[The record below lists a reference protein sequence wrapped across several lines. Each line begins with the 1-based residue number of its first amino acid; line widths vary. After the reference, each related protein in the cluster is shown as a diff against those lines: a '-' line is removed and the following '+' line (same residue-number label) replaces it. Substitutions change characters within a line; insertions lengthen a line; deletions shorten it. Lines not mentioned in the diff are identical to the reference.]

1 MSRPAPAERGRGPSG
16 LQWTLLFLGAF
27 FGGGLLGALILGVHD
42 YLAYKPDPTNCGFF
56 CMSSATEAAEWGA
69 FGGFAVGAL
78 VGSVV
83 WLLALIAVVP
93 YRSYGSH

>member
-1 MSRPAPAERGRGPSG
+1 
-16 LQWTLLFLGAF
+16 LFLGAF

-42 YLAYKPDPTNCGFF
+42 YLTYKPDQNCGFF
-56 CMSSATEAAEWGA
+56 CVTSASEAAEWGA

-83 WLLALIAVVP
+83 WLLALIVVVP
-93 YRSYGSH
+93 YRSH